1 MPNNYSIITNL
12 RAQTE
17 DYQIALF
24 LYCLGPEALIIYKG
38 MQFARKAEQKTLSKT
53 VEKFDRFAIGEV
65 NETFK

>member
-24 LYCLGPEALIIYKG
+24 LYCLGSEALIIYNG
-38 MQFARKAEQKTLSKT
+38 MQFASKTEQKTLLKT